1 MRKKRNFKEIIIGTV
16 IGIILCSIV
25 GVCAVTYFPSNQTT
39 YDNKTSGLN
48 ATNVQDAID
57 ELYNQCGHLTEL
69 NNYFY
74 YIEPQD
80 GIFQMNLNSGK
91 TSRIGKYAINPT
103 SIFIKDNY
111 IYYANSSG
119 IYRMDIDGNNQV
131 RLSTS
136 KNVYHLYVTQQ
147 YIYYIYAYS
156 NSYQYIH
163 RMNLD
168 GTSDTNIKELYGNY
182 INSEIIVK

>member
-1 MRKKRNFKEIIIGTV
+1 
-16 IGIILCSIV
+16 
-25 GVCAVTYFPSNQTT
+25 
-39 YDNKTSGLN
+39 
-48 ATNVQDAID
+48 
-57 ELYNQCGHLTEL
+57 
-69 NNYFY
+69 
-74 YIEPQD
+74 
-80 GIFQMNLNSGK
+80 MNLNSGK